1 MARLSSLLCLAILT
15 CLTTV
20 PQVASATPDENIL
33 LLGVERAG
41 KFDQRLTKE
50 LSDHLARS
58 GESLSQRSTLSSQD
72 RACTDQECLDRLAS
86 RENAQVVLTTQL
98 QDNGT
103 DAYYVVMTLFD
114 AVRHSPLAERTLCDQ
129 CTGDTLTLKL
139 ADTADKLL
147 KRYRNRKSGAP
158 TEPIGTVPTPPP
170 GSNLTGPPDGQP
182 LVLPPGSGTP
192 KQGQG
197 WTLSPKRKIIA
208 GVLGG
213 LAGAALITSIA
224 LTATD
229 KQDTSL
235 PCGNSLCALDNKGLY
250 IPGYV
255 ATGLLLGGVALTIF
269 WPTEKKPLEKKSRD
283 NQALAE
289 VK

>member
-1 MARLSSLLCLAILT
+1 MARRSSLLCFATICAL
-15 CLTTV
+15 TV
-20 PQVASATPDENIL
+20 PHVASAATDENIL
-33 LLGVERAG
+33 LLGVSRAG
-41 KFDQRLTKE
+41 KHDQRLTRD

-58 GESLSQRSTLSSQD
+58 GEQLSPHPTLSTQD
-72 RACTDQECLDRLAS
+72 RSCTDQECLDQLAT
-86 RENAQVVLTTQL
+86 REKAQVVLTTQL

-114 AVRHSPLAERTLCDQ
+114 AVRHSPLTERNLCDQ

-139 ADTADKLL
+139 SDTADKLL
-147 KRYRNRKSGAP
+147 KRYRDRKNGVASDP
-158 TEPIGTVPTPPP
+158 VVTVPTPPL
-170 GSNLTGPPDGQP
+170 GTNLTGPPDGP
-182 LVLPPGSGTP
+182 LVLPPSSATNQP
-192 KQGQG
+192 SQG
-197 WTLSPKRKIIA
+197 WSLSPKRKIIV

-229 KQDTSL
+229 GKDTSL
-235 PCGNSLCALDNKGLY
+235 PCSTSPLCALDNKGLY
-250 IPGYV
+250 IGGYV

-269 WPTEKKPLEKKSRD
+269 WPGEKQPAEKKPTV
-283 NQALAE
+283 NQVLAE